1 MKNRKANK
9 MEVYEKILEI
19 EKELNTITKDFNT
32 EENNIT
38 CECKKKYLNSLNNIR
53 AIINEIKEYHDGQP
67 YN

>member
-1 MKNRKANK
+1 

-19 EKELNTITKDFNT
+19 EKELNIITKNFNI

-38 CECKKKYLNSLNNIR
+38 CQCKKKYLNSLNNIR
-53 AIINEIKEYHDGQP
+53 AIINEIKEYHDGQQ